1 MLHYNLKQQQ
11 QQNKTRNKQK
21 KKMKKK
27 NKQQTKQNKTKKIAF
42 VRVYLKLLACN
53 FVQETGIEIKAYA
66 CVHFLFLYVKYVFL
80 KSFCYVYC
88 LWLKNSK
95 LGSIK
100 TLHMSKD
107 YLHDFGSLEY

>member
-11 QQNKTRNKQK
+11 QQNKTRNKK
-21 KKMKKK
+21 NEKK
-27 NKQQTKQNKTKKIAF
+27 NKQQTKQNKKEIAF

-80 KSFCYVYC
+80 KSFCYV
-88 LWLKNSK
+88 LFMIEK
-95 LGSIK
+95 L
-100 TLHMSKD
+100 
-107 YLHDFGSLEY
+107 